1 MGDAKL
7 VGSLPVNIYPVDHS
21 VIGSSAYAIKTSAGW
36 VVYIGDI
43 RRGGQMAGITEE
55 FIEKVSNLNP
65 VALIT
70 EGTRA
75 GLDDADQSENDLR
88 DRALGIVS
96 DCDAYVIADF
106 GRFNLERIRAFWEIA
121 QLTRRRLVITMEDA
135 YFIEAVHHAWFT
147 GPRVKDID
155 DIVVFDATNEE
166 SPWENQLREDLSE
179 KIVTAI
185 DVKRKPRDY
194 ILGFGLSESHNFI
207 DLEPWKG
214 VYFSMSHNSDTNSGE
229 ARLDSEQMD
238 RWLLRFDM
246 TKIDLGTGL
255 ASAHSSGEDL
265 IDMVRQID
273 PKYLIPMHTSHPEF
287 FGDKLR
293 DSSIEVKIP
302 NYGERL
308 RLE

>member
-1 MGDAKL
+1 
-7 VGSLPVNIYPVDHS
+7 
-21 VIGSSAYAIKTSAGW
+21 
-36 VVYIGDI
+36 
-43 RRGGQMAGITEE
+43 
-55 FIEKVSNLNP
+55 
-65 VALIT
+65 
-70 EGTRA
+70 
-75 GLDDADQSENDLR
+75 
-88 DRALGIVS
+88 
-96 DCDAYVIADF
+96 
-106 GRFNLERIRAFWEIA
+106 
-121 QLTRRRLVITMEDA
+121 
-135 YFIEAVHHAWFT
+135 
-147 GPRVKDID
+147 
-155 DIVVFDATNEE
+155 
-166 SPWENQLREDLSE
+166 
-179 KIVTAI
+179 
-185 DVKRKPRDY
+185 
-194 ILGFGLSESHNFI
+194 
-207 DLEPWKG
+207 
-214 VYFSMSHNSDTNSGE
+214 MSHNSDTNSGE